1 MVVQIGLAAFRRGLY
16 RECFESLNDIMT
28 LLKRAREF
36 LGQGVAKTQQE
47 KTRQMVAEEQKRLLP
62 YHMHLSID

>member
-1 MVVQIGLAAFRRGLY
+1 MQIPYNRVIVQIGLAAFRNGLY
-16 RECFESLNDIMT
+16 RECFESLNDIVS

-47 KTRQMVAEEQKRLLP
+47 KTR
-62 YHMHLSID
+62 